1 MKSQSTLRFFA
12 LCMGLVMAIAVNTS
26 VFADDVLST
35 IKKEGKLV
43 VGTSADYPPYESVDA
58 SGNFIGFDMDLIRE
72 IGKRMGVKVVIKD
85 MGFDTLITALQAKKI
100 NAVVAA
106 MQYSPERDKKVDFSN
121 VYRKISDAFL
131 VKSDS
136 TIELKSVGD
145 IAPYKVGA
153 QTGTI
158 QEKWML
164 TNLIETGKMKKDQA
178 FSYERV
184 DNAAL
189 DVVAGRLDVLF
200 IQSDPAAKL
209 IENGKLKIALV
220 STETVVSG
228 QCIAVPEG
236 ASGLQAEF
244 NKYIDEM
251 KADGTI
257 AKITKKHGLK

>member
-1 MKSQSTLRFFA
+1 
-12 LCMGLVMAIAVNTS
+12 
-26 VFADDVLST
+26 
-35 IKKEGKLV
+35 
-43 VGTSADYPPYESVDA
+43 
-58 SGNFIGFDMDLIRE
+58 
-72 IGKRMGVKVVIKD
+72 MGVKVVIKD

-136 TIELKSVGD
+136 AIELKSAAD
-145 IAPYKVGA
+145 IASYRVGA

-164 TNLIETGKMKKDQA
+164 NNLVDTGKMKKDQA

-209 IENGKLKIALV
+209 IEKGKLKIALI
-220 STETVVSG
+220 STETVLSG

-257 AKITKKHGLK
+257 AKITAKHGLK

>member
-1 MKSQSTLRFFA
+1 MRLRSIGRISVFII
-12 LCMGLVMAIAVNTS
+12 GLVMAITTTAS
-26 VFADDVLST
+26 ADDVLST
-35 IKKEGKLV
+35 VIKNGTLI
-43 VGTSADYPPYESVDA
+43 VGTSADYPPYESIDA
-58 SGNFIGFDMDLIRE
+58 SNNFVGFDMDLIRE

-100 NAVVAA
+100 NAIVAA

-121 VYRKISDAFL
+121 VYREISDAFL

-136 TIELKSVGD
+136 TIKLKSAED

-164 TNLIETGKMKKDQA
+164 KNLVDTGKMKKDQA

-189 DVVAGRLDVLF
+189 DVIAGRLDVLF
-200 IQSDPAAKL
+200 IQTDPAVKL
-209 IENGKLKIALV
+209 IENGKLKIALI
-220 STETVVSG
+220 STKTVTAG

-236 ASGLQAEF
+236 ASNLQAEF

-251 KADGTI
+251 KGDGTI
-257 AKITKKHGLK
+257 AKITEKHGLK

>member
-1 MKSQSTLRFFA
+1 MRYPLIKQIVRFVLAA
-12 LCMGLVMAIAVNTS
+12 LLVTGWCTVAQ
-26 VFADDVLST
+26 ADLLQQ
-35 IKKEGKLV
+35 IKDSGKMT

-58 SGNFIGFDMDLIRE
+58 GGQFVGFDMDLIRE

-100 NAVVAA
+100 DAVIAA
-106 MQYSPERDKKVDFSN
+106 MQYSPERDKKVDFSD

-131 VKSDS
+131 VKADS
-136 TIELKSVGD
+136 AIVLAEPAD
-145 IAPYKVGA
+145 IAAYKVAA

-164 TNLIETGKMKKDQA
+164 TNLVDTGKMKKDQA

-184 DNAAL
+184 DNAAM
-189 DVVAGRLDVLF
+189 DVAAGRVDVLF

-209 IENGKLKIALV
+209 AEKSGLKIALI
-220 STETVVSG
+220 SQETIVAG
-228 QCIAVPEG
+228 QCIAIPEG
-236 ASGLQAEF
+236 ETALKAELD
-244 NKYIDEM
+244 KLIAAM

-257 AKITKKHGLK
+257 QKITAKYGLK